1 MLFSIMS
8 SELKMENTCQS
19 TVEWLLVTQMQ
30 FLRKL
35 QNFWEIWNP
44 DYLEERYIGE
54 LLKRPQLLRS
64 QEYLVNATITRALI
78 LQSGLLE

>member
-1 MLFSIMS
+1 MS

>member
-1 MLFSIMS
+1 MLFSVMS

>member
-1 MLFSIMS
+1 MS

-54 LLKRPQLLRS
+54 LLKRPQFLRS
-64 QEYLVNATITRALI
+64 QEYLVNATITQALI